1 MVSSHAVLLLI
12 CPKGLGDYAALFFLL
27 VASGM
32 GLESYSF
39 RSSFI
44 GVISCVT

>member
-12 CPKGLGDYAALFFLL
+12 CPKGWGLCRFAFL
-27 VASGM
+27 VRGVWD

-44 GVISCVT
+44 GGISCVT